1 MGIIKTIKM
10 LAKEEGEVE
19 GLEKGR
25 EEEKV
30 IIVKH
35 LLKNSGFDVEKISF
49 LTGVAKEFI
58 EK

>member
-1 MGIIKTIKM
+1 M
-10 LAKEEGEVE
+10 LAKEEGEEE
-19 GLEKGR
+19 GLEKGP

-30 IIVKH
+30 IIIKH
-35 LLKNSGFDVEKISF
+35 LLKNSDFDVEKISF